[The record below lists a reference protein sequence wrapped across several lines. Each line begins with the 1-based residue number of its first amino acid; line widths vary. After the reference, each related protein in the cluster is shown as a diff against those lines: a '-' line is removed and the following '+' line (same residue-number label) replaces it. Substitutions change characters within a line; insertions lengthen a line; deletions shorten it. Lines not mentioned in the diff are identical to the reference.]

1 MDMIMEKIY
10 DKMLN
15 KPDTEEWVLGFGV
28 FKATHIMLDL
38 GIEDEKIKEMLIKH
52 FKLLED
58 RAQQALEEEK
68 EARELDF

>member
-1 MDMIMEKIY
+1 MSEA
-10 DKMLN
+10 
-15 KPDTEEWVLGFGV
+15 VLGFGV

-52 FKLLED
+52 FKLRED
-58 RAQQALEEEK
+58 RAQQALEEQK